1 MNTAEEQGVIDAA
14 ASVIPAPINFTDAA
28 AQKVKELID
37 EESNDQLKLRV
48 FISGGGCSGF
58 QYGFTFD
65 ESVQEGDT
73 HVEKAGVTLL
83 VDPMSFQYLV
93 GAEIDYTEGLEGAQ
107 FVIRNP
113 NATTT
118 CGCLSLIHISEP

>member
-118 CGCLSLIHISEP
+118 CGCGSSFSA